1 MQYIMQNQS
10 TVVPIK
16 GTVNVCH
23 SFAGAKVV
31 KNFHACKFFEG
42 KIEKNGGRWKVEGG
56 RCKVEG
62 GRWKVEGGRWKVEGG
77 RCKVYGVEEGVT
89 YFFRLK
95 RPQRFYRVRECR
107 NSEYG
112 IWFRDY
118 VLYDDPVI
126 L

>member
-56 RCKVEG
+56 RCKV
-62 GRWKVEGGRWKVEGG
+62 
-77 RCKVYGVEEGVT
+77 YGVEEGVT